1 MQILLALLII
11 KKDIILIIR
20 NALSIINKLN
30 STLKG

>member
-1 MQILLALLII
+1 MRILLALLII